1 MKPTLTQL
9 SEGLDRAIS
18 LGYCA
23 HVSVYGW
30 EKATVHV
37 SLTKY
42 VSGFGG
48 TEVKVE
54 GKGATVEEAFQAA
67 FENFPKNP
75 LDGSQWVEAKITRSI
90 TNDSAQ

>member
-9 SEGLDRAIS
+9 SEGFDRAIS
-18 LGYCA
+18 LGYCVN
-23 HVSVYGW
+23 VSVYGW

-37 SLTKY
+37 GLTKY
-42 VSGFGG
+42 ASGFGG
-48 TEVKVE
+48 TETKVA

-75 LDGSQWVEAKITRSI
+75 LDGSQWIEANSTRSI
-90 TNDSAQ
+90 THED